1 MFPFYIP
8 WKHHKTFGSLGISE
22 SYKMGTLAKNGF
34 ICYVCKA
41 ALNEIAADQYNV
53 STDKFEYAQ
62 TRI

>member
-1 MFPFYIP
+1 
-8 WKHHKTFGSLGISE
+8 
-22 SYKMGTLAKNGF
+22 MGTSAKNGF

-41 ALNEIAADQYNV
+41 ALNEIAADQYSV